1 MLLAVY
7 TRRSEND
14 FDDCD
19 LSVRL
24 LVMQIINPLL
34 TLESQ
39 TLNTLLTP
47 FDTELKGFKYIIYIE
62 TK

>member
-19 LSVRL
+19 MSVRL
-24 LVMQIINPLL
+24 LVMQIINLLL

-39 TLNTLLTP
+39 TLNTL
-47 FDTELKGFKYIIYIE
+47 
-62 TK
+62 